1 MNYITKSLK
10 VIALVSVT
18 LLSVNVNAQGDYFS
32 KIKPAKN
39 LSVGL
44 NFGLTNSYTDA
55 PTDNSRTAFGLNVK
69 YSVSHTI
76 GLRASFN
83 MGSLAGDR
91 SDQIGLDTYSDFSFE
106 NSFSTIDL
114 SAVFTLGNVSFL
126 RSARNLQYFATI
138 GLGSMSNDA
147 TGKYNDDPSLNKSYD
162 ESEVFVPIGF
172 GLKYNLNENFDIGLN
187 TQFNFTSSDDIDA
200 FNYNTNAN
208 KSSDYFM
215 STGITVSYK
224 LGTDKSQTSHLDWI
238 NPVESIYNDIDSI
251 NKNLKTLMA
260 DSDGDGVGD
269 YFDKD
274 NETPDGVKTYGDG
287 TSVDTDGDGVPD
299 SKDKEVFS
307 LVNDVD
313 SDGVAKD
320 DDGDG
325 IPNAIDVEPSSPAG
339 SMVDSKG
346 KAIEIKEY
354 SAYNCDNLT
363 LPTIMFDNGSSKISS
378 SSFASLYTLAEKMRM
393 CPSLSLTATG
403 YTRSKSG
410 ERLAMKRANSIIDH
424 LEANYGVE
432 RGRISVDYTAD
443 TDVDYASKRIDFT
456 KTGK

>member
-1 MNYITKSLK
+1 MNNITKFLK
-10 VIALVSVT
+10 VLALVSVT

-32 KIKPAKN
+32 KIIPAKK

-55 PTDNSRTAFGLNVK
+55 PQENSGNSFGLGFK
-69 YSVSHTI
+69 YSVSHSI
-76 GLRASFN
+76 GIRASFN
-83 MGSLAGDR
+83 SGTIAGDR
-91 SDQIGLDTYSDFSFE
+91 SEETGNADYSFE

-147 TGKYNDDPSLNKSYD
+147 TGINNDPSRNTSYD

-172 GLKYNLNENFDIGLN
+172 GLKYNLNDNFDIGLN
-187 TQFNFTSSDDIDA
+187 TQFNITFSDDIDA
-200 FNYNTNAN
+200 FNYDVFAN
-208 KSSDYFM
+208 KSNDYFTQ
-215 STGITVSYK
+215 TGITLSYK
-224 LGTDKSQTSHLDWI
+224 FGTDKSQTSHLDWI

-443 TDVDYASKRIDFT
+443 TDVDYATKRIDFT

>member
-1 MNYITKSLK
+1 MNNITKSLK

-32 KIKPAKN
+32 KIIPAKK

-55 PTDNSRTAFGLNVK
+55 PQENSGNSFGLGFK
-69 YSVSHTI
+69 YSVSHSI
-76 GLRASFN
+76 GIRASFN
-83 MGSLAGDR
+83 SGTIAGDR
-91 SDQIGLDTYSDFSFE
+91 SEETGNADYSFE

-147 TGKYNDDPSLNKSYD
+147 TGINNDPSRNTSYD
-162 ESEVFVPIGF
+162 ESDVFVPIGF
-172 GLKYNLNENFDIGLN
+172 GLKYNLNDNFDIGLN

-200 FNYNTNAN
+200 FNYDVFAN
-208 KSSDYFM
+208 KSNDYFTQ
-215 STGITVSYK
+215 TGITLSYK
-224 LGTDKSQTSHLDWI
+224 FGTDKSQTSHLDWI

-346 KAIEIKEY
+346 KAFEIKEY

>member
-1 MNYITKSLK
+1 MNNITKSLK
-10 VIALVSVT
+10 VLALFSVT

-32 KIKPAKN
+32 KIIPAKK

-55 PTDNSRTAFGLNVK
+55 PQENSGNSFGLGFK
-69 YSVSHTI
+69 YSVSHSI
-76 GLRASFN
+76 GIRASFN
-83 MGSLAGDR
+83 SGTIAGDR
-91 SDQIGLDTYSDFSFE
+91 SEETGNADYSFE

-147 TGKYNDDPSLNKSYD
+147 TGINNDPSLNTSYD
-162 ESEVFVPIGF
+162 ETEVFIPIGF
-172 GLKYNLNENFDIGLN
+172 GLKYNLNDNFDIGLN

-200 FNYNTNAN
+200 FNYDVFAN
-208 KSSDYFM
+208 KSNDYFTQ
-215 STGITVSYK
+215 TGITLSYK
-224 LGTDKSQTSHLDWI
+224 FGTDKSQTSHLDWI

-432 RGRISVDYTAD
+432 RGRISVDYIAD

>member
-1 MNYITKSLK
+1 MNNITKSLK

-32 KIKPAKN
+32 KIIPAKK

-55 PTDNSRTAFGLNVK
+55 PQENSGNSFGLGFK
-69 YSVSHTI
+69 YSVSHSI
-76 GLRASFN
+76 GIRASFN
-83 MGSLAGDR
+83 SGTIAGDR
-91 SDQIGLDTYSDFSFE
+91 SEETGNADYSFE

-147 TGKYNDDPSLNKSYD
+147 TGINNDPSRNTSYD
-162 ESEVFVPIGF
+162 ESDVFVPIGF
-172 GLKYNLNENFDIGLN
+172 GLKYNLNDNFDIGLN

-200 FNYNTNAN
+200 FNYDVFAN
-208 KSSDYFM
+208 KSNDYFTQ
-215 STGITVSYK
+215 TGITLSYK
-224 LGTDKSQTSHLDWI
+224 FGTDKSQTSHLDWI

-432 RGRISVDYTAD
+432 RGRISVDYIAD

>member
-1 MNYITKSLK
+1 MNNITKSLK

-32 KIKPAKN
+32 KIIPAKK

-55 PTDNSRTAFGLNVK
+55 PQENSGNSFGLGFK
-69 YSVSHTI
+69 YSVSHSI
-76 GLRASFN
+76 GIRASFN
-83 MGSLAGDR
+83 SGTIAGDR
-91 SDQIGLDTYSDFSFE
+91 SEETVNADYSFE

-147 TGKYNDDPSLNKSYD
+147 TGIYNDPSRNTTYD
-162 ESEVFVPIGF
+162 ESEVFVPISF
-172 GLKYNLNENFDIGLN
+172 GLKYNLNDNFDIGLN

-200 FNYNTNAN
+200 FNYDVFAN
-208 KSSDYFM
+208 KSNDYFTQ
-215 STGITVSYK
+215 TGITLSYK
-224 LGTDKSQTSHLDWI
+224 FGTDKSQTSHLDWI

-393 CPSLSLTATG
+393 CPSLSVTATG

>member
-1 MNYITKSLK
+1 MNKVTISLK
-10 VIALVSVT
+10 VIALVCVT
-18 LLSVNVNAQGDYFS
+18 LLSVNVHAQDDYFS
-32 KIKPAKN
+32 KIKPAKK

-55 PTDNSRTAFGLNVK
+55 PQENSGNSFGLGFK
-69 YSVSHTI
+69 YSVSHSI
-76 GLRASFN
+76 GIRASFN
-83 MGSLAGDR
+83 SGTIAGDR
-91 SDQIGLDTYSDFSFE
+91 SEETSYDDFSFE

-147 TGKYNDDPSLNKSYD
+147 TGKNNDPSLNSSYD

-172 GLKYNLNENFDIGLN
+172 GLKYNLNDNLDIGLN
-187 TQFNFTSSDDIDA
+187 TQFNFTTSDNIDA
-200 FNYNTNAN
+200 FNYDVFAN
-208 KSSDYFM
+208 KSNDYF
-215 STGITVSYK
+215 SQTGITLSYK
-224 LGTDKSQTSHLDWI
+224 FGTDKSQTSHLDWI

-299 SKDKEVFS
+299 SNDKEIFS
-307 LVNDVD
+307 LVTDVD
-313 SDGVAKD
+313 ADGVAKD

-325 IPNAIDVEPSSPAG
+325 VPNELDADNNTAPGALVDAKGNAIEF
-339 SMVDSKG
+339 
-346 KAIEIKEY
+346 KEF
-354 SAYNCDNLT
+354 SAYDCDNMT
-363 LPTIMFDNGSSKISS
+363 LPTIMFDNGSSRISS
-378 SSFASLYTLAEKMRM
+378 SSYASLYTLAEKMRM
-393 CPSLSLTATG
+393 CPSLSVTATG

>member
-1 MNYITKSLK
+1 MNNITKSLK
-10 VIALVSVT
+10 VLALFSVT

-32 KIKPAKN
+32 KIKPAKK

-55 PTDNSRTAFGLNVK
+55 PQENSGNSFGLGFK
-69 YSVSHTI
+69 YSVSHSI
-76 GLRASFN
+76 GIRASFN
-83 MGSLAGDR
+83 SGTIAGDR
-91 SDQIGLDTYSDFSFE
+91 SEETGNADYSFE

-147 TGKYNDDPSLNKSYD
+147 TGINNDPSRNTIYD
-162 ESEVFVPIGF
+162 ETEVFIPIGF
-172 GLKYNLNENFDIGLN
+172 GLKYNLNDNFDIGLN

-200 FNYNTNAN
+200 FNYDVFAN
-208 KSSDYFM
+208 KSNDYFTQ
-215 STGITVSYK
+215 TGITLSYK
-224 LGTDKSQTSHLDWI
+224 FGTDKSQTSHLDWI

-432 RGRISVDYTAD
+432 RGRISVDYIAD

>member
-1 MNYITKSLK
+1 MNNITKSLK

-32 KIKPAKN
+32 KIKPAKK

-55 PTDNSRTAFGLNVK
+55 PQENSGNSFGLGFK
-69 YSVSHTI
+69 YSVSHSI
-76 GLRASFN
+76 GIRASFN
-83 MGSLAGDR
+83 SGTIAGDR
-91 SDQIGLDTYSDFSFE
+91 SEETSNADYSFE

-147 TGKYNDDPSLNKSYD
+147 TGINNDPSRNTSYD
-162 ESEVFVPIGF
+162 ESDVFVPIGF
-172 GLKYNLNENFDIGLN
+172 GLKYNLNDNFDIGLN

-200 FNYNTNAN
+200 FNYDVFAN
-208 KSSDYFM
+208 KSNDYFFQ
-215 STGITVSYK
+215 TGITLSYK
-224 LGTDKSQTSHLDWI
+224 FGTDKSQTSHLDWI

-393 CPSLSLTATG
+393 CPSLSVTATG

-443 TDVDYASKRIDFT
+443 TDVNYALKRIDFT

>member
-1 MNYITKSLK
+1 MNNVTISLK
-10 VIALVSVT
+10 VIALVCVT
-18 LLSVNVNAQGDYFS
+18 LLSVNVHAQDDYFS
-32 KIKPAKN
+32 KIKPAKK

-55 PTDNSRTAFGLNVK
+55 PQENSGNSFGLGFK
-69 YSVSHTI
+69 YSVSHSI
-76 GLRASFN
+76 GIRASFN
-83 MGSLAGDR
+83 SGTIAGDR
-91 SDQIGLDTYSDFSFE
+91 SEETGNDDFSFE

-147 TGKYNDDPSLNKSYD
+147 TGKNNDQSLNSSYD

-172 GLKYNLNENFDIGLN
+172 GLKYNLNDNLDIGLN
-187 TQFNFTSSDDIDA
+187 TQFNFTTSDNLDA
-200 FNYNTNAN
+200 LNYDVFAN
-208 KSSDYFM
+208 KSNDYFTQ
-215 STGITVSYK
+215 TGITLSYK
-224 LGTDKSQTSHLDWI
+224 FGTDKSQTSHLDWI

-299 SKDKEVFS
+299 SNDKEIFS
-307 LVNDVD
+307 LVTDVD
-313 SDGVAKD
+313 ADGVAKD

-325 IPNAIDVEPSSPAG
+325 VPNELDADNNTAPGALVDAKGNAIEF
-339 SMVDSKG
+339 
-346 KAIEIKEY
+346 KEF
-354 SAYNCDNLT
+354 SAYDCDNMT
-363 LPTIMFDNGSSKISS
+363 LPTIMFDNGSSRISS
-378 SSFASLYTLAEKMRM
+378 SSYASLYTLAEKMRM
-393 CPSLSLTATG
+393 CPSLSVTATG

-456 KTGK
+456 KAGK

>member
-1 MNYITKSLK
+1 MNNITKSLK

-32 KIKPAKN
+32 KIIPAKK

-55 PTDNSRTAFGLNVK
+55 PQENSGNSFGLGFK
-69 YSVSHTI
+69 YSVSHSI
-76 GLRASFN
+76 GIRASFN
-83 MGSLAGDR
+83 SGTIAGDR
-91 SDQIGLDTYSDFSFE
+91 SEETGNADYSFE

-147 TGKYNDDPSLNKSYD
+147 TGINNDPSLNTSYD
-162 ESEVFVPIGF
+162 ETEVFIPIGF
-172 GLKYNLNENFDIGLN
+172 GLKYNLNDNFDIGLN

-200 FNYNTNAN
+200 FNYDVFAN
-208 KSSDYFM
+208 KSNDYFTQ
-215 STGITVSYK
+215 TGITLSYK
-224 LGTDKSQTSHLDWI
+224 FGTDKSQTSHLDWI

-443 TDVDYASKRIDFT
+443 TDVYYASKRIDFT

>member
-1 MNYITKSLK
+1 MNNVTKSLK
-10 VIALVSVT
+10 VIAMVCVT
-18 LLSVNVNAQGDYFS
+18 LLSVNVHAQGDYFS
-32 KIKPAKN
+32 KIKPAKK

-55 PTDNSRTAFGLNVK
+55 PQENSGNSFGLGFK
-69 YSVSHTI
+69 YSVSHSI
-76 GLRASFN
+76 GIRASFN
-83 MGSLAGDR
+83 SGTIAGDR
-91 SDQIGLDTYSDFSFE
+91 SEETTNDDFSFK

-147 TGKYNDDPSLNKSYD
+147 TGKNNDPSLNSSYD

-172 GLKYNLNENFDIGLN
+172 GLKYNLNDNFDIGLN
-187 TQFNFTSSDDIDA
+187 TQFNFTTSDNIDA
-200 FNYNTNAN
+200 FNYDVFAN
-208 KSSDYFM
+208 KANDYFTQ
-215 STGITVSYK
+215 TGITLSYK
-224 LGTDKSQTSHLDWI
+224 FGTDKSQTSHLDWI

-299 SKDKEVFS
+299 SNDKEIFS
-307 LVNDVD
+307 LVTDVD
-313 SDGVAKD
+313 ADGVAKD

-325 IPNAIDVEPSSPAG
+325 VPNELDADNNTAPGALVDAKGNAIEL
-339 SMVDSKG
+339 
-346 KAIEIKEY
+346 KEF
-354 SAYNCDNLT
+354 SAYDCDNMT
-363 LPTIMFDNGSSKISS
+363 LPTIMFDNGSSRISS
-378 SSFASLYTLAEKMRM
+378 SSYASLYTLAEKMRM
-393 CPSLSLTATG
+393 CPSLSVTATG

-432 RGRISVDYTAD
+432 RGRISLDYTAD

>member
-1 MNYITKSLK
+1 MNNITKSLK
-10 VIALVSVT
+10 VLALVSVT

-32 KIKPAKN
+32 KIIPAKK

-55 PTDNSRTAFGLNVK
+55 PQENSGNSFGLGFK
-69 YSVSHTI
+69 YSVSHSI
-76 GLRASFN
+76 GIRASFN
-83 MGSLAGDR
+83 SGTIAGDR
-91 SDQIGLDTYSDFSFE
+91 SEETGNADYSFE

-147 TGKYNDDPSLNKSYD
+147 TGINNDPSRNTSYD
-162 ESEVFVPIGF
+162 ESEVFIPIGF
-172 GLKYNLNENFDIGLN
+172 GLKYNLNDNFDIGLN

-200 FNYNTNAN
+200 FNYDVFAN
-208 KSSDYFM
+208 KSNDYFTQ
-215 STGITVSYK
+215 TGITLSYK
-224 LGTDKSQTSHLDWI
+224 FGTDKSQTSHLDWI

-393 CPSLSLTATG
+393 CPSLSVTATG

-432 RGRISVDYTAD
+432 RGRISVDYIAD

>member
-1 MNYITKSLK
+1 MNNITKSLK

-32 KIKPAKN
+32 KIKPAKK

-55 PTDNSRTAFGLNVK
+55 PQENSGNSFGLGFK
-69 YSVSHTI
+69 YSVSHSI
-76 GLRASFN
+76 GIRASFN
-83 MGSLAGDR
+83 SGTIAGDR
-91 SDQIGLDTYSDFSFE
+91 SEETGNADYSFE

-147 TGKYNDDPSLNKSYD
+147 TGINNDPSRNTSYD

-172 GLKYNLNENFDIGLN
+172 GLKYNLNDNFDIGLN

-200 FNYNTNAN
+200 FNYDVFAN
-208 KSSDYFM
+208 KSNDYFTQ
-215 STGITVSYK
+215 TGITLSYK
-224 LGTDKSQTSHLDWI
+224 FGTDKSQTSHLDWI

-432 RGRISVDYTAD
+432 RGRISVDYIAD

>member
-1 MNYITKSLK
+1 MNYITKPLK
-10 VIALVSVT
+10 ALILTSVT
-18 LLSVNVNAQGDYFS
+18 LLSVNIHAQSDYFS
-32 KIKPAKN
+32 KIKPAKK

-44 NFGLTNSYTDA
+44 NFGLTNSFTDA
-55 PTDNSRTAFGLNVK
+55 PQENSGNSFGLGVK
-69 YSVSHTI
+69 YSVSHTVGI
-76 GLRASFN
+76 RASFN
-83 MGSLAGDR
+83 SGKIAGNR
-91 SDQIGLDTYSDFSFE
+91 SEEIGAQDFSFE
-106 NSFSTIDL
+106 NSFSTVDL
-114 SAVFTLGNVSFL
+114 SAVFTLGNVSFI

-147 TGKYNDDPSLNKSYD
+147 IGEYNDPSLNSSYD
-162 ESEVFVPIGF
+162 ESVVFVPIGF

-200 FNYNTNAN
+200 NNFNVIAN
-208 KSSDYFM
+208 KSSDYF
-215 STGITVSYK
+215 SQTGITLSYK
-224 LGTDKSQTSHLDWI
+224 FGTDKSQTSHLDWI
-238 NPVESIYNDIDSI
+238 NPVETIYNDIDSI
-251 NKNLKTLMA
+251 NKSLKTLMA

-287 TSVDTDGDGVPD
+287 TAVDTDGDGVPD

-307 LVNDVD
+307 LVTDVD
-313 SDGVAKD
+313 ADGVAKD

-325 IPNAIDVEPSSPAG
+325 IPNAIDAEPNSPAG

-346 KAIEIKEY
+346 KAFEIKEY
-354 SAYNCDNLT
+354 SAYDCDNVT
-363 LPTIMFDNGSSKISS
+363 LPTIMFDNGSSKIPS
-378 SSFASLYTLAEKMRM
+378 SSFAALYTLAEKMRM
-393 CPSLSLTATG
+393 CPSLNVTATG

-410 ERLAMKRANSIIDH
+410 ERLAWKRANSIIDH

-432 RGRISVDYTAD
+432 RGRVSVDYTAD
-443 TDVDYASKRIDFT
+443 TDVDFASKRIDFI

>member
-1 MNYITKSLK
+1 MNNITKSLK
-10 VIALVSVT
+10 VLALVSVT

-32 KIKPAKN
+32 KIIPAKK

-55 PTDNSRTAFGLNVK
+55 PQENSGNSFGLGFK
-69 YSVSHTI
+69 YSVSHSI
-76 GLRASFN
+76 GIRASFN
-83 MGSLAGDR
+83 SGTIAGDR
-91 SDQIGLDTYSDFSFE
+91 SEETGNADYSFE

-147 TGKYNDDPSLNKSYD
+147 TGINNDPSRNTSYD
-162 ESEVFVPIGF
+162 ESEVFIPIGF
-172 GLKYNLNENFDIGLN
+172 GLKYNLNDNFDIGLN

-200 FNYNTNAN
+200 LNYDVIAN
-208 KSSDYFM
+208 KSNDYFTQ
-215 STGITVSYK
+215 TGITLSFK
-224 LGTDKSQTSHLDWI
+224 FGTDKSQTSHLDWI

>member
-1 MNYITKSLK
+1 MNNITKSLK

-32 KIKPAKN
+32 KIIPAKK

-55 PTDNSRTAFGLNVK
+55 PQENSGNSFGLGFK
-69 YSVSHTI
+69 YSVSHSI
-76 GLRASFN
+76 GIRASFN
-83 MGSLAGDR
+83 SGTIAGDR
-91 SDQIGLDTYSDFSFE
+91 SEETGNADYSFE

-147 TGKYNDDPSLNKSYD
+147 TGINNDPSRNTIYD
-162 ESEVFVPIGF
+162 ETEVFIPIGF
-172 GLKYNLNENFDIGLN
+172 GLKYNLNDNFDIGLN

-200 FNYNTNAN
+200 FNYDVFAN
-208 KSSDYFM
+208 KSNDYFTQ
-215 STGITVSYK
+215 TGITLSYK
-224 LGTDKSQTSHLDWI
+224 FGTDKSQTSHLDWI

-432 RGRISVDYTAD
+432 RGRISVDYIAD

>member
-1 MNYITKSLK
+1 MNNITKSLK
-10 VIALVSVT
+10 VLALFSVT

-32 KIKPAKN
+32 KIKPAKK

-55 PTDNSRTAFGLNVK
+55 PQENSGNSFGLGFK
-69 YSVSHTI
+69 YSVSHSI
-76 GLRASFN
+76 GIRASFN
-83 MGSLAGDR
+83 SGTIAGDR
-91 SDQIGLDTYSDFSFE
+91 SEETGNADYSFE

-147 TGKYNDDPSLNKSYD
+147 TGINNDPSRNTIYD
-162 ESEVFVPIGF
+162 ETEVFIPIGF
-172 GLKYNLNENFDIGLN
+172 GLKYNLNDNFDIGLN

-200 FNYNTNAN
+200 FNYDVFAN
-208 KSSDYFM
+208 KSNDYFFQ
-215 STGITVSYK
+215 TGITLSYK
-224 LGTDKSQTSHLDWI
+224 FGTDKSQTSHLDWI

-432 RGRISVDYTAD
+432 RGRISVDYIAD

>member
-1 MNYITKSLK
+1 MNNITKSLK
-10 VIALVSVT
+10 VLALFSVT

-32 KIKPAKN
+32 KIIPAKK

-55 PTDNSRTAFGLNVK
+55 PQENSGNSFGLGFK
-69 YSVSHTI
+69 YSVSHSI
-76 GLRASFN
+76 GIRASFN
-83 MGSLAGDR
+83 SGTIAGDR
-91 SDQIGLDTYSDFSFE
+91 SEETGNADYSFE

-147 TGKYNDDPSLNKSYD
+147 TGINNDPSRNTSYD
-162 ESEVFVPIGF
+162 ETEVFIPIGF
-172 GLKYNLNENFDIGLN
+172 GLKYNLNDNFDIGLN

-200 FNYNTNAN
+200 FNYDVFAN
-208 KSSDYFM
+208 KSNDYFTQ
-215 STGITVSYK
+215 TGITLSYK
-224 LGTDKSQTSHLDWI
+224 FGTDKSQTSHLDWI

-393 CPSLSLTATG
+393 CPSLSVTATG

-432 RGRISVDYTAD
+432 RGRISVDYIAD